1 MLKYFLYAYLQG
13 YRDGL
18 QGCPDG
24 LHGMYA
30 SAAMSAGL
38 NKHRTDRVFRSNL
51 TNRPAY
57 RAGFLAG
64 CKDRFTFVQTRSRN
78 V

>member
-1 MLKYFLYAYLQG
+1 MLKYFLHAYLQD
-13 YRDGL
+13 YRH
-18 QGCPDG
+18 G

-30 SAAMSAGL
+30 SAAMSDGL
-38 NKHRTDRVFRSNL
+38 NEHRTDRVFRSNL

-64 CKDRFTFVQTRSRN
+64 CKDRATFVQTKSRN

>member
-1 MLKYFLYAYLQG
+1 MLKYFLHAYLQG

-18 QGCPDG
+18 QGG
-24 LHGMYA
+24 RNELHGMCA

-38 NKHRTDRVFRSNL
+38 NEHRTDRVFRSNL

-64 CKDRFTFVQTRSRN
+64 CKDRAAFVQTRSRS